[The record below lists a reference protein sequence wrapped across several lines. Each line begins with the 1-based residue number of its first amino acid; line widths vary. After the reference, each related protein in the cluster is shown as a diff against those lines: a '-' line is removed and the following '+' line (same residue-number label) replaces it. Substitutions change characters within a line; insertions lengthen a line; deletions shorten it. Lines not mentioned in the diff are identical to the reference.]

1 MALSSVPRKG
11 RSTSESLAT
20 VSQSSVCLNRLRS
33 AESRLILAAIPIE
46 LSNMQQKSQDAV
58 VSAFGGGVMSGG
70 LKRRSQER
78 LQKR

>member
-1 MALSSVPRKG
+1 MELSSVPRKG

-58 VSAFGGGVMSGG
+58 VRAFGGVMSGG